1 MPAAATSRSS
11 WEGTAVKTK
20 ILMLT
25 PRQIADALRVSVRT
39 VYRRM
44 ADGTFPAV
52 RLPRGSL
59 VVALL
64 PAARRLAA

>member
-1 MPAAATSRSS
+1 M
-11 WEGTAVKTK
+11 KTK

-44 ADGTFPAV
+44 ADGTFPVV
-52 RLPRGSL
+52 RLRRASL

-64 PAARRLAA
+64 PAPRRAHA